1 MILYLFV
8 FSLINEAHFVSRTE
22 LFMHKRELMKWYEV
36 NMQFANFVTRSHLDI
51 SPGNSLKKEI
61 RLLKCF
67 KMDIYNASM
76 KSVSKA
82 EKGSIHAQI
91 TISLINLLVLTIVQC
106 SSSVQ
111 QILPLNDNS

>member
-1 MILYLFV
+1 
-8 FSLINEAHFVSRTE
+8 
-22 LFMHKRELMKWYEV
+22 MHKRELMKWYEV

-91 TISLINLLVLTIVQC
+91 TISLINLLVLTIVQFF
-106 SSSVQ
+106 Q
-111 QILPLNDNS
+111 QYAANSTSQ